1 MVLKKQTVWLLT
13 MLSLIVVLSV
23 YYILPGANGGDLA
36 AVDTEEMG
44 SMENDDKQAEE
55 SDKEEGD
62 EADGDKADGDEEA
75 PAEGANDAD
84 QQDSVVNVNEVFE
97 EAEEGAEMEGT
108 VANPETADVFAMHK
122 LSLIE
127 SRHRAEEENNNVVS
141 APESSPSEV
150 SLAMDKTKELQQLA
164 QLEEELERAIQ
175 IDGGYENVLVL
186 MSDGAVEIHV
196 QAEELTKEDSV
207 KIMDIAGEKVGRNV
221 EVAVNYTK

>member
-36 AVDTEEMG
+36 AVDTGEMD
-44 SMENDDKQAEE
+44 SMENDDREAGE

-62 EADGDKADGDEEA
+62 EADGDKADGDQEEA
-75 PAEGANDAD
+75 PSDGANDAD
-84 QQDSVVNVNEVFE
+84 QQDSVVNVSEVFE
-97 EAEEGAEMEGT
+97 EAEEMEGT
-108 VANPETADVFAMHK
+108 VANPEAADVFAMQK
-122 LSLIE
+122 MSLQE

-141 APESSPSEV
+141 SPESSPSEV
-150 SLAMDKTKELQQLA
+150 SLALDKTKELQQLA

-196 QAEELTKEDSV
+196 QAEELTREDSV